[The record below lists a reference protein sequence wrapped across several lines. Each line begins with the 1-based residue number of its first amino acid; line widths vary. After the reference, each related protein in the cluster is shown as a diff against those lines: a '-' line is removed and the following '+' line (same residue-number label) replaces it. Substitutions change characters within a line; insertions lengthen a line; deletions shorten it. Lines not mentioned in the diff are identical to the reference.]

1 MPTYKFNVAGYEA
14 DLRSELAAGSGE
26 TSYYPAF
33 VKLIRS
39 AGHDLEVR
47 IEKKV
52 AGSRSKPD
60 FTVVQRL
67 APLGIV
73 EGKRPATNLSHLSA
87 VDQKQ
92 FARYLVEY
100 GNFILTNFVEFR
112 WYEQGVLRRTAFFAD
127 VVGGSLT
134 LRPTGAADLEQLLN
148 DFLAS
153 TAPVVSTAP
162 ALAEQLA
169 RLADRIAEGITA
181 DLAAPNTHPNLIGQR
196 DEFSK
201 TLPSDLDDAGFADMY
216 AQTLCYGLFAARC
229 NRPAANFSWRSAAFD
244 IPKTNPFLR
253 SFFHTL
259 VGLNVEELS
268 IIPYLDDLERL
279 LNRTDIGA
287 ILAEF
292 ASRSSLVDPVVY
304 FYEDFLIAYD
314 PKLRK
319 ARGVF
324 YTPEQVV
331 GYIVRSVDELLQRD
345 FAMPLGL
352 ADSEKIMVKVD
363 TGRQAGS
370 ESDYQPI
377 LEDREFH
384 RLLILDPAT
393 GSGTFL
399 LATLDHIYHTHF
411 ANNAGMWP
419 GYVQD
424 DLLPRLFGFELLMA
438 PYAVAHFKLGLYL
451 KQLGYNF
458 DSGRLGIYLTNSLE
472 QAHKVQSNFYAP
484 WLSDEVRAANAVK
497 ESQPVM
503 VLLGNPPYSN
513 FGRRNRGDWILDQL
527 KDYKRGLDEQK
538 INLNDDFIKFI
549 RFAQWRIERTGAG
562 VVGFITSNTYLD
574 GITHRQMRRSLM
586 QTFDDIYILD
596 LHGSSR
602 KREVNPAGGGDENV
616 FDIQQGVSITIF
628 VKRPQPADG
637 DKSPARIFHADVWGL
652 REQKYDYLAANSLTT
667 TAWQQ
672 LAPTAPNYFFV
683 PKSSTLVEEYAQ
695 GFSVDADIFDA
706 SGPGVKTERDRV
718 SIHFTLDGIKATV
731 DDFRKLTDEQLRSKY
746 KLDKDSRDW
755 KVSNAKADV
764 LANTANNLFQPI
776 LYRPFDVR
784 YTWYS
789 GRGKGLIGTPGI
801 KAISH
806 MVKGN
811 NLALIATLQTKD
823 NWGVFASNGLAN
835 HKAGSRYDISTLFPL
850 YLYPTAQEQ
859 QLGLS
864 ERRANLKPEFVAAV
878 AERLGLTYVADGKGD
893 LTTGFGPEDIFHY
906 MYAVFHSPEYRR
918 RYAELLKTDYPRLPL
933 TSDRAMFA
941 QLCGLGA
948 RLVGL
953 HLLKPA
959 PAPTSNYPVGRPD
972 NTNPVTQPKYEP
984 AGSSGRVYINATQ
997 YFDNV
1002 PPEVW
1007 EFQIGGY
1014 QVAEKWLKDRK
1025 GHDLKPDDLR
1035 HYRQVLA
1042 ALGATISTMAE
1053 VDDAIN
1059 AAGGWPLA

>member
-1 MPTYKFNVAGYEA
+1 MPVYNFNVAGYEA
-14 DLRSELAAGSGE
+14 ELRKELAAGSGE

-33 VKLIRS
+33 VGLVRS
-39 AGHDLEVR
+39 AGHNLEVR

-60 FTVVQRL
+60 FTIMQRL

-87 VDQKQ
+87 ADQKQ

-112 WYEQGVLRRTAFFAD
+112 WYEQGVLRRTIVFAD
-127 VVGGSLT
+127 VVGSSLT
-134 LRPTGAADLEQLLN
+134 VRPTGVADLEQLLN

-229 NRPAANFSWRSAAFD
+229 NKPSSNLNWRTAHFD
-244 IPKTNPFLR
+244 IPNTNPFLR
-253 SFFHTL
+253 GFFAAL
-259 VGLNVEELS
+259 ANLNVEELS
-268 IIPYLDDLERL
+268 IVPYLNDLERL

-287 ILAEF
+287 ILNQF
-292 ASRSSLVDPVVY
+292 ASRSSMVDPVVY
-304 FYEDFLIAYD
+304 FYEDFLAAYD

-331 GYIVRSVDELLQRD
+331 GYIVRSVDAVLQRD

-352 ADSEKIMVKVD
+352 ADSSKITVEVD
-363 TGRQAGS
+363 TGRQEQGG
-370 ESDYQPI
+370 DYQPI

-399 LATLDHIYHTHF
+399 LETLDYIYRTHF
-411 ANNAGMWP
+411 AGNAGMWP
-419 GYVQD
+419 GYVQT

-438 PYAVAHFKLGLYL
+438 PYTVAHLKLGLYL
-451 KQLGYNF
+451 KQTGYNF

-472 QAHKVQSNFYAP
+472 QAHKVQTNFYTP
-484 WLSDEVRAANAVK
+484 WLSDEVRAANEVK

-513 FGRRNRGDWILDQL
+513 FGQHNQNEWIHDQL

-538 INLNDDFIKFI
+538 INLDDDFIKFI

-562 VVGFITSNTYLD
+562 MVGFITSNTYLD

-586 QTFDDIYILD
+586 QAFDDIYILD
-596 LHGSSR
+596 LHGSAR
-602 KREVNPAGGGDENV
+602 KREVNPVGGADENV
-616 FDIQQGVSITIF
+616 FDIQQGVSIAIF

-637 DKSPARIFHADVWGL
+637 DKPPTRIFHADAWGL
-652 REQKYDYLAANSLTT
+652 RQQKYDYLAANDLTT
-667 TAWQQ
+667 TEWQQ
-672 LAPTAPNYFFV
+672 LAPTAPGFYFV
-683 PKSSTLVEEYAQ
+683 PKDFGLDENEYLSLP
-695 GFSVDADIFDA
+695 SVNADIFDKGNA
-706 SGPGVKTERDRV
+706 
-718 SIHFTLDGIKATV
+718 GIQTKQDNVVYQFYQQDLKDLIDDLKDSSNV
-731 DDFRKLTDEQLRSKY
+731 DFAAKY
-746 KLDKDSRDW
+746 KASLSGNWTVKEAQTDALHNSGVVVQALR
-755 KVSNAKADV
+755 
-764 LANTANNLFQPI
+764 
-776 LYRPFDVR
+776 RPFDIR
-784 YTWYS
+784 WTYYT
-789 GRGKGLIGTPGI
+789 GKKGLMARPRQPE
-801 KAISH
+801 
-806 MVKGN
+806 MGN
-811 NLALIATLQTKD
+811 ALKQNLLFLTVRNPRRGNTDSFFVADKIVDKDAVSPLDNAT
-823 NWGVFASNGLAN
+823 F
-835 HKAGSRYDISTLFPL
+835 YPL
-850 YLYPTAQEQ
+850 YLYPTPQEQ
-859 QLGLS
+859 QLGMT
-864 ERRANLKPEFVAAV
+864 ERRANLKPQFVAAV
-878 AERLGLTYVADGKGD
+878 TERLGLSFIGDGKGD
-893 LTTGFGPEDIFHY
+893 LTATFGPEDIFHY
-906 MYAVFHSPEYRR
+906 MYAIFHSPEYRR

-933 TSDRAMFA
+933 TSDRALFA
-941 QLCGLGA
+941 QLCGLGE

-953 HLLKPA
+953 HLLKPT
-959 PAPTSNYPVGRPD
+959 PMPTSTYPVSRLD
-972 NTNPVTQPKYEP
+972 NTNPVTQPRYEP
-984 AGSSGRVYINATQ
+984 GDGGHIHINDTQ
-997 YFDNV
+997 YFGNV
-1002 PPEVW
+1002 PPDVW

-1025 GHDLKPDDLR
+1025 GRDLKPDDLK
-1035 HYRQVLA
+1035 HYLQVLA
-1042 ALGATISTMAE
+1042 ALGATISTMVE
-1053 VDDAIN
+1053 VDDAIT